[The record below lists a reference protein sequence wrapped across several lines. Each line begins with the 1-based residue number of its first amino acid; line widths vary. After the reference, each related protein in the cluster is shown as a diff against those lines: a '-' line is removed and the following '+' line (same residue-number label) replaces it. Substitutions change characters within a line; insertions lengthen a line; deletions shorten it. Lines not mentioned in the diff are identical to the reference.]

1 MNEKGSSMRTTFS
14 TCVLFLFAEALF
26 PNHALSGDWNHMA
39 VINQAVIVADSLD
52 LPLATTTSG
61 LTRPFFQ
68 TIHLDFSIGFAF
80 CDFSELQPLI
90 GKNRNITFPLSFFID
105 IPFPNR
111 YKDSRFSF
119 MSGFDI
125 ALGGGGGG
133 TLFTYSTFLL
143 YRPET
148 FSKLRPIVG
157 VGVAQT
163 WYTNTWWG
171 IAGDVY
177 IDAEETY
184 PILFLGL
191 NLTPNTLDVLLTIPL
206 VKELQTTYETKS
218 YTIQPAGIRFSLLVS
233 L

>member
-1 MNEKGSSMRTTFS
+1 
-14 TCVLFLFAEALF
+14 
-26 PNHALSGDWNHMA
+26 MA
-39 VINQAVIVADSLD
+39 VKPQTVIVTDSLD
-52 LPLATTTSG
+52 LPLAKNTSG

-68 TIHLDFSIGFAF
+68 TIHLDLSVGFAF

-90 GKNRNITFPLSFFID
+90 GKNRSITFPLSFLID
-105 IPFPNR
+105 IPFPDLYN
-111 YKDSRFSF
+111 DSHFSLI
-119 MSGFDI
+119 SGFDF

-133 TLFTYSTFLL
+133 LLFTYSTFLL

-148 FSKLRPIVG
+148 FSRLRPIVG

-171 IAGDVY
+171 FAGDVN

-184 PILFLGL
+184 PILFIGL

-206 VKELQTTYETKS
+206 VKELQTTYETKP
-218 YTIQPAGIRFSLLVS
+218 YTIQPAGIRFSLLLS